1 MMHTMMYTTKR
12 LCALAL
18 LIAFLCMPWS
28 AHAQAPAS
36 DVRLTQVDNANY
48 PEVTVYVSV
57 NDESGNPRSGLTQD
71 DFAITEDGEAVDII
85 NFTGGGNT
93 TINTALVIDR
103 SGSMEDEGKLDGA
116 QDAAQAFVN
125 QMRSTDE
132 TTIIGFAEEPET
144 LQAFTSDQAML
155 EEAIDNIDTGD
166 CTAIYDSVI
175 QGVDALNTVQGRR
188 VLLLLTDGQD
198 CRESDDEH
206 IFSLGSKHTLE
217 EAIRYANEHEQ
228 PIYVVGL
235 GSRSVFSTS
244 GIDEEVLQQIADQTH
259 GEYFYAP
266 EANQLVA
273 LYKGLSGDIHQE
285 YALTY
290 RSPRPFYDGTRR
302 NIEVHV
308 GEAASSAAYTE
319 QHLINVH
326 SNLLVGVLLL
336 VPLLGLLALPSMMQ
350 RMGIRLLQKQLSEN
364 SGREVTVEETTRVVK
379 NQPVA
384 DDIVTNAEKYLRGQ
398 SDANADANANA
409 NATNTSIPHCARCG
423 ANIRPNARFCGKCGA
438 RQPDK

>member
-1 MMHTMMYTTKR
+1 MMHTMMYTPKR

-18 LIAFLCMPWS
+18 LVAFLCMPWS

-71 DFAITEDGEAVDII
+71 DFTITEDGEAVDII
-85 NFTGGGNT
+85 NFTGGGNM
-93 TINTALVIDR
+93 TIYTALVIDR

-116 QDAAQAFVN
+116 QDAAQAFVT
-125 QMRSTDE
+125 QMRTEDQ
-132 TTIIGFAEEPET
+132 TTIIGFDERPET
-144 LQAFTSDQAML
+144 LQAFTSNQGVL
-155 EEAIDNIDTGD
+155 QEAIDDIDTGD

-175 QGVDALNTVQGRR
+175 QGVDALNTMQGRR

-198 CRESDDEH
+198 CRESSDAH
-206 IFSLGSKHTLE
+206 IFSLGSTHTLD
-217 EAIRYANEHEQ
+217 EAITYANDHEQ
-228 PIYVVGL
+228 PVYVVGL
-235 GSRSVFSTS
+235 GGRSVFSSS
-244 GIDEEVLQQIADQTH
+244 GIDEEVLEQIADQTH

-266 EANQLVA
+266 EADQLVA
-273 LYKGLSGDIHQE
+273 LYKRLSGNIHEE

-302 NIEVHV
+302 NIEVQV
-308 GEAASSAAYTE
+308 GEATSSAAYTE
-319 QHLINVH
+319 KHLINVH
-326 SNLLVGVLLL
+326 SNLLVGILLL
-336 VPLLGLLALPSMMQ
+336 IPLLGLLALPNMVQ
-350 RMGIRLLQKQLSEN
+350 RMGIRLLQQQLSKN

-384 DDIVTNAEKYLRGQ
+384 DDIVTNRQKYLREQ
-398 SDANADANANA
+398 ANSHANANT
-409 NATNTSIPHCARCG
+409 TNTSIPHCASCG

-438 RQPDK
+438 RQPGK